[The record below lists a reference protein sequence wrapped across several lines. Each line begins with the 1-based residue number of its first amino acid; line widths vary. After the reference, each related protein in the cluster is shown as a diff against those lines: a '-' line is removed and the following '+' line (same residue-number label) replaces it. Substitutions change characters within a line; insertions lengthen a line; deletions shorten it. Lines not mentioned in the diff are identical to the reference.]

1 MSANTHTPGPW
12 EVLDGNRVSVTLP
25 CADVEASGYV
35 SACIA
40 ITHSS
45 EPRVDKVAN
54 ARLIAAAPELLEA
67 LQAIVKSLSDQDDEG
82 MVEHAQEMIDARAAI
97 AKAMVG
103 ATP

>member
-12 EVLDGNRVSVTLP
+12 EVLGGNRVSVTLP

-54 ARLIAAAPELLEA
+54 ARLIAAAPDLLAALKVCRNRFFPADELERDRDLDWDT
-67 LQAIVKSLSDQDDEG
+67 VN
-82 MVEHAQEMIDARAAI
+82 AAI
-97 AKAMVG
+97 AKAEG
-103 ATP
+103 AA